1 MTMTFDSGEPV
12 VANATDKWVTLTP
25 AELIDLIRR
34 RTKSLLL
41 TTAAVTVAVATV
53 LILWP
58 NRYASEGMLF
68 VRLGRG
74 SVALDPTTST
84 SATVS
89 MQESRSAEVAS
100 VREMMASQAIAER
113 VVDRVG
119 SAEITRPRTRTLAAL
134 QRLSDWLPGL
144 PSGAGGEHS
153 AEEYAAA
160 IEREEA
166 IQKVRKQLSVSIPR
180 NTYNVVV
187 EAKFGDPVLARD
199 VVQAAMEEYR
209 KYHVEAHSA
218 TGSLAFFEQQH
229 QQALQHAN
237 LAQQTLRDAKNRM
250 GLLSAAAEEAS
261 LQTRISKLEIDRD
274 QTLAELN
281 AAASEV
287 AALNQQLTSLSEWI
301 ATEKT
306 KGVANGASDGMR
318 QALYALEIK
327 EREALSTLHPDHPK
341 VRALQDQV
349 SKSAEIIEQQDTDRL
364 LTVEALN
371 PIRQNLEAAAR
382 SGAGRLAG
390 LKAKQEAIDGNLA
403 QARDALQQLNR
414 DASVLAEL
422 TRAAEVA
429 EANYLKHANSLE
441 QARVVG
447 ALDRQHMSDV
457 SIIQPAPLM
466 LKKIGPPRTL
476 LLLVGGLLG
485 LCIGILQA
493 LLRSGLSQVAA
504 PSRHTAPPAP
514 HTGRRA
520 TDLSPATETTDT
532 ADTADE
538 QPLGSAW
545 SR

>member
-1 MTMTFDSGEPV
+1 M
-12 VANATDKWVTLTP
+12 ANATEKWATLTP
-25 AELIDLIRR
+25 AEVFAALRR
-34 RTKSLLL
+34 RMTSLLL
-41 TTAAVTVAVATV
+41 VAAGVTGLVTMV
-53 LILWP
+53 LMLWP

-89 MQESRSAEVAS
+89 MQESRIAEVIS
-100 VREMMASQAIAER
+100 VREMLASQAIAER
-113 VVDRVG
+113 IVQRVG
-119 SAEITRPRTRTLAAL
+119 KEEINRPRTRTLAAL
-134 QRLSDWLPGL
+134 ERLSGWLPSL
-144 PSGAGGEHS
+144 SSGAGGELT
-153 AEEYAAA
+153 AAQYTAA

-166 IQKVRKQLSVSIPR
+166 IQKVRRNLSVTVPR
-180 NTYNVVV
+180 NAYNVVI
-187 EAKFGDPVLARD
+187 EAKFGDPLLARD

-209 KYHVEAHSA
+209 NYHVEARSA

-229 QQALQHAN
+229 QQSLKIAN
-237 LAQQTLRDAKNRM
+237 QTQQALRDAKNRM
-250 GLLSAAAEEAS
+250 GLLSAAAEETS
-261 LQTRISKLEIDRD
+261 LQLRISKLEIDRD

-281 AAASEV
+281 AATSEV
-287 AALNQQLTSLSEWI
+287 AALNSQLTLLSEWI
-301 ATEKT
+301 PTEKT

-341 VRALQDQV
+341 VRALQEQV
-349 SKSAEIIEQQDTDRL
+349 AKSAEIMEQQAADRP

-382 SGAGRLAG
+382 TGAGRVAG
-390 LKAKQEAIDGNLA
+390 LKAKQESIDGNLA

-414 DASVLAEL
+414 DALELSEL

-429 EANYLKHANSLE
+429 EANYLKHAKSLE
-441 QARVVG
+441 EARVVG
-447 ALDRQHMSDV
+447 ALDREHMSDV

-485 LCIGILQA
+485 LCLGSLQA
-493 LLRSGLSQVAA
+493 LLRDGVSAGAE
-504 PSRHTAPPAP
+504 PTARTSPPAP
-514 HTGRRA
+514 HTRRRGSDVRDVTQA
-520 TDLSPATETTDT
+520 GV
-532 ADTADE
+532 TADE
-538 QPLGSAW
+538 PVVSHSW
-545 SR
+545 PR

>member
-1 MTMTFDSGEPV
+1 MT
-12 VANATDKWVTLTP
+12 NATEKWATLTP
-25 AELIDLIRR
+25 ADVFGALRR
-34 RTKSLLL
+34 RIKSLFLV
-41 TTAAVTVAVATV
+41 AALVTVLVATV
-53 LILWP
+53 LMLWP

-74 SVALDPTTST
+74 SVALDPTTTT

-89 MQESRSAEVAS
+89 MQESRIAEVAS
-100 VREMMASQAIAER
+100 VREMLASQAIAER
-113 VVDRVG
+113 IVRRVG
-119 SAEITRPRTRTLAAL
+119 SDEINRPRTRTLAAL
-134 QRLSDWLPGL
+134 ERLSGWLPSL
-144 PSGAGGEHS
+144 SSGAGGELT
-153 AEEYAAA
+153 AEQYAAA

-166 IQKVRKQLSVSIPR
+166 VQKVRRNLSVTVPR
-180 NTYNVVV
+180 NAYNVMV

-209 KYHVEAHSA
+209 NYHVEARSA

-229 QQALQHAN
+229 QQSLKIAKE
-237 LAQQTLRDAKNRM
+237 AQRALRDAKNRM
-250 GLLSAAAEEAS
+250 GLLSAEAEETS
-261 LQTRISKLEIDRD
+261 LQVRISKLEIDRD

-281 AAASEV
+281 AASSEV
-287 AALNQQLTSLSEWI
+287 AALDGQLASMREWI
-301 ATEKT
+301 PTEKT

-341 VRALQDQV
+341 VRALQEQV
-349 SKSAEIIEQQDTDRL
+349 AKSAEIMEQQDTDRP

-382 SGAGRLAG
+382 TGAGRVAG

-414 DASVLAEL
+414 DAMELSEL

-429 EANYLKHANSLE
+429 EANYLKHAKSLE
-441 QARVVG
+441 EARVVG
-447 ALDRQHMSDV
+447 ALDREHMSDV

-485 LCIGILQA
+485 LCLGSLHA
-493 LLRSGLSQVAA
+493 LLRDGVSTGSQ
-504 PSRHTAPPAP
+504 PTSRTPPPAP
-514 HTGRRA
+514 HTRRRA
-520 TDLSPATETTDT
+520 TDATEATEALTN
-532 ADTADE
+532 ADE
-538 QPLGSAW
+538 QVVSHSWP
-545 SR
+545 R